1 METHLNETC
10 MITFVVVAKFVFT
23 AAILNY
29 QRGLLDLSP
38 PVGIDWNQVISGK
51 CSGKLFGKLG
61 LVRAD

>member
-1 METHLNETC
+1 
-10 MITFVVVAKFVFT
+10 MITFVVLAKFVFT

-51 CSGKLFGKLG
+51 YSGKLFGKLG